1 MKRYALHLLLAI
13 NTALLIFLAWMWI
26 APDGSIRN
34 VRWEA
39 PAPHRTDFASMLSA
53 LPGVTNAD
61 TTQFIAMLDRPLFSF
76 TRRPPPPPPPPKAP
90 DEVQV
95 DNLSTARLS
104 GVFAGDG
111 AGGII
116 IEVAGKQRR
125 ARLND
130 DVDGWTLQSI
140 NGRNVTF
147 VKNGQS
153 RVLQLPRAAVTAY
166 TGMAPAAP
174 VGAPT
179 SINRG
184 AGQPPVRSAPPRAT
198 FGGRSQ

>member
-1 MKRYALHLLLAI
+1 MKRYALHLLLLA
-13 NTALLIFLAWMWI
+13 NAALLILLAWMWV
-26 APDGSIRN
+26 APDGSVRN
-34 VRWEA
+34 VHWQE
-39 PAPHRTDFASMLSA
+39 PTPHRTDFAAMLPA

-61 TTQFIAMLDRPLFSF
+61 TGQFIAMLDRPLFAF
-76 TRRPPPPPPPPKAP
+76 TRRPPPPPPPPKAAE
-90 DEVQV
+90 EVQV

-104 GVFAGDG
+104 GVFVGDG

-116 IEVAGKQRR
+116 IEVAGKHRR

-130 DVDGWTLQSI
+130 NIEGWTLQSI

-147 VKNGQS
+147 IKGDQS
-153 RVLQLPRAAVTAY
+153 RVLQLPRAAVTSY

-179 SINRG
+179 SIGRG
-184 AGQPPVRSAPPRAT
+184 AVQPPARSAPPRAT
-198 FGGRSQ
+198 FGGRS